1 MNRIALA
8 AFLAV
13 ALLELWAEASANNSL
28 VYYTKPLL
36 MPMLATWLMTTV
48 QHSGRGPFF
57 RRAVFGALIFSTLGD
72 VLLMFSGAL
81 AFLFGLFFFLMAHLF
96 YIGAFTAVSSLKSGF
111 LRHWPGWIL
120 PFLAYPAVLLNYL
133 WNDIPKG
140 LHLPVL
146 MYAMVITAMAWCVV
160 NMKGKIANAVFW
172 PMLAGALLFIASDSM
187 IALYRFGHPFEHAR
201 LAIMLTYITGQ
212 FLLVRGAVL
221 ILRHPVE
228 KL

>member
-36 MPMLATWLMTTV
+36 MPLLATWLMTTV
-48 QHSGRGPFF
+48 QHSGRRPFF

-72 VLLMFSGAL
+72 VLLMFSGAIFFL
-81 AFLFGLFFFLMAHLF
+81 AGLFFFLLAHLF
-96 YIGAFTAVSSLKSGF
+96 YIGAFTSVASLASGF
-111 LRHWPGWIL
+111 LHRRWGWL
-120 PFLAYPAVLLNYL
+120 ALFLSYPSLLLFFL
-133 WNDIPKG
+133 WTDIPKG
-140 LHLPVL
+140 LHLPVML
-146 MYAMVITAMAWCVV
+146 YAMVITAMAWCVV
-160 NMKGKIANAVFW
+160 NMKGKIASAVFW
-172 PMLAGALLFIASDSM
+172 SMLAGALLFIASDSM

-201 LAIMLTYITGQ
+201 VAIMLTYIAGQ